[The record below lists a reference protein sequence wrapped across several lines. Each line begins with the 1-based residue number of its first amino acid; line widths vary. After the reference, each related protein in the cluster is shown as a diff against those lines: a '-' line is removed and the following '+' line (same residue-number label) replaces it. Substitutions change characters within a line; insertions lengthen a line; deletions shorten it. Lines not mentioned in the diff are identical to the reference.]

1 MPGREDVFQK
11 AMNDGHSAAWDQ
23 EWERAAAAYRKA
35 LEEFPENAKALSNLG
50 LALYQ
55 QQKFDEAMKVYMRV
69 ARLTPDD
76 PIPIEKVAQ
85 ISERLGNLKQ
95 AIDAALVAAD
105 QYLKLR
111 DPEKAIEN
119 WLRVTSL
126 NPEHLTAHS
135 RLAMVHEKMG
145 QPKQAVTEFI
155 AVASLLQ
162 RAGNPQKAAELIEHA
177 LQLDPASAEARQ
189 AQGLIKTGQLLPKPV
204 RAKGATGPLRVAQVK
219 AADPKK
225 QAGSDEDPITT
236 ARKKA
241 LAMLADILFELTDES
256 PEAQNRR
263 GLQAIMKGTGM
274 LSQQSDQT
282 KIMLHLS
289 IAIDAQTK
297 NNETQAAEE
306 LEHALETGL
315 KHPALYFD
323 LGYLRSKTDRL
334 ESAHRFLQQCVKH
347 EDYGLAARL
356 LSGDILARLERYKE
370 AAIDYLE
377 ALKAADALVVSPE
390 QADTIR
396 QLYEPLI
403 EAQSREEDVA
413 KQKQLCKNVH
423 DLLMKAGW
431 RENMLKARAQL
442 PKSEG
447 GPLPL
452 AEILIQAQSSQ
463 VLEAMNSINHLA
475 RSGRLRSAMDEA
487 YHALTYAPT
496 YLPLHTLMGE
506 LLIREERIPDAIGKF
521 SVIAHAYSVRG
532 ESGPAINLY
541 RRILQLAPMDLSMR
555 TLLIE
560 QLTARGQQD
569 EAIAEY
575 IELADTYYRLAE
587 LDMARKAYT
596 TALRL
601 AQQPNADRS
610 WSIRILNRMA
620 DIDMQRLDWKSALR
634 IYEQLRTLKPDD
646 EAIRRSL
653 IDLNFRLFQRPQA
666 VAELEG
672 YVSYLETNR
681 QGDKALD
688 FVLGML
694 EEDPD
699 RVELR
704 RVLAAIYQRAGKIE
718 QAVEQLDLVGNA
730 LMDAGDREGTAE
742 VITTILTLNPPNA
755 EQYRQVLK
763 SLQAG

>member
-11 AMNDGHSAAWDQ
+11 AMNEGHSAAWDQ
-23 EWERAAAAYRKA
+23 EWERAEAAYRKA
-35 LEEFPENAKALSNLG
+35 LQEFPNNPKALANLG

-55 QQKFDEAMKVYMRV
+55 QQKFEEALKVYMGV
-69 ARLTPDD
+69 ARLTPED
-76 PIPIEKVAQ
+76 PLPIEKVAQ

-105 QYLKLR
+105 LYLKLR
-111 DPEKAIEN
+111 EPEKAIEN
-119 WLRVTSL
+119 WMRVTSL

-162 RAGNPQKAAELIEHA
+162 RAGNSQKAAELIEHA
-177 LQLDPASAEARQ
+177 LKLDPNSAEARQ

-225 QAGSDEDPITT
+225 SAGSDDDPVTA

-241 LAMLADILFELTDES
+241 LATLADILFEMTDES
-256 PEAQNRR
+256 PEAQQRR

-297 NNETQAAEE
+297 NNDAQAAEE

-334 ESAHRFLQQCVKH
+334 ESAHRFLQQCLKH

-356 LSGDILARLERYKE
+356 LSGDILARLGRHKE

-377 ALKAADALVVSPE
+377 ALKMADALVVPSD
-390 QADTIR
+390 QSDVIR

-403 EAQSREEDVA
+403 EAQSREEDETR
-413 KQKQLCKNVH
+413 QKQLCKNVH
-423 DLLMKAGW
+423 DLLMKPGW
-431 RENMLKARAQL
+431 RQSVLKAREQL

-463 VLEAMNSINHLA
+463 VLEAMNTINHLA
-475 RSGRLRSAMDEA
+475 RLGRLRSAMDEA

-506 LLIREERIPDAIGKF
+506 LLIREERIPDALTKF
-521 SVIAHAYSVRG
+521 SVVAHAYSVRG
-532 ESGPAINLY
+532 ESGQAINLY
-541 RRILQLAPMDLSMR
+541 RRILQLAPMDLAVR
-555 TLLIE
+555 TRLIE

-587 LDMARKAYT
+587 LDMARKTYT

-610 WSIRILNRMA
+610 WSIRILGRMA

-634 IYEQLRTLKPDD
+634 VYEQLRTLKPDD
-646 EAIRRSL
+646 ENIRRNL
-653 IDLNFRLFQRPQA
+653 IDLNFRLFQAPQA
-666 VAELEG
+666 IAELEG

-681 QGDKALD
+681 QSEKALT
-688 FVLGML
+688 FVQSLVD
-694 EEDPD
+694 EEPS
-699 RVELR
+699 RIELR
-704 RVLAAIYQRAGKIE
+704 RVLAALYQRMGNIE
-718 QAVEQLDLVGNA
+718 KAVEQLDMVGNA
-730 LMDAGDREGTAE
+730 LMDAGDRDGTIE
-742 VITTILTLNPPNA
+742 IITSILMLNPPNA
-755 EQYRQVLK
+755 DQYRQVLQ
-763 SLQAG
+763 SLQTG

>member
-1 MPGREDVFQK
+1 MPGREEVFQK
-11 AMNDGHSAAWDQ
+11 AMNEGHSAAWDQ
-23 EWERAAAAYRKA
+23 EWEQAAAAYRSALQEIPDNPKA
-35 LEEFPENAKALSNLG
+35 LANLG

-55 QQKFDEAMKVYMRV
+55 LQNFEEAMKIYMRV

-76 PIPIEKVAQ
+76 PIPVEKVAQ

-105 QYLKLR
+105 LYLKLR

-145 QPKQAVTEFI
+145 QPKQAVIEYI

-162 RAGNPQKAAELIEHA
+162 RAGNPQKASELIEHA
-177 LQLDPASAEARQ
+177 LKLNPNSAEARQ

-204 RAKGATGPLRVAQVK
+204 RARGATGPLRVAQVK
-219 AADPKK
+219 AAEPQK
-225 QAGSDEDPITT
+225 QAGSNEDPVTQ

-241 LAMLADILFELTDES
+241 LTTLADILFELTDES
-256 PEAQNRR
+256 PEAQTRR

-289 IAIDAQTK
+289 IAIDAQTR

-306 LEHALETGL
+306 LERALETGL

-323 LGYLRSKTDRL
+323 LGYLRSKTDRM
-334 ESAHRFLQQCVKH
+334 ESAHRFLQQCIKH

-356 LSGDILARLERYKE
+356 LNGDILARLGRHKE
-370 AAIDYLE
+370 ASIDYLE
-377 ALKAADALVVSPE
+377 ALKIADAMVVPAD
-390 QADTIR
+390 QTDTIR
-396 QLYEPLI
+396 QLYEPLV
-403 EAQSREEDVA
+403 EAQSREEDEA
-413 KQKQLCKNVH
+413 RQMQLCRNVH
-423 DLLMKAGW
+423 DLLMKPGW
-431 RENMLKARAQL
+431 RESMLKARQQL
-442 PKSEG
+442 PRSES

-463 VLEAMNSINHLA
+463 VLEAMNTINQMA
-475 RSGRLRSAMDEA
+475 RSGCLRSAMDEA
-487 YHALTYAPT
+487 FHALTYAPT
-496 YLPLHTLMGE
+496 YLPLHTLMGD

-532 ESGPAINLY
+532 EAGQAIGLY

-601 AQQPNADRS
+601 AQQPNADRG
-610 WSIRILNRMA
+610 WSLRILNRMA

-634 IYEQLRTLKPDD
+634 VYEQIRTIKPDD
-646 EAIRRSL
+646 ETIRRSL
-653 IDLNFRLFQRPQA
+653 IDLNFRLFQRAQA

-672 YVSYLETNR
+672 YVAYLETNR
-681 QGDKALD
+681 QGEKALA
-688 FVLGML
+688 FVQALL
-694 EEDPD
+694 EEEPD
-699 RVELR
+699 RTELR
-704 RVLAAIYQRAGKIE
+704 RVLATLHQRAGNMEK
-718 QAVEQLDLVGNA
+718 AVEQLDMVGNA
-730 LMDAGDREGTAE
+730 LMDAGDREGTIE
-742 VITTILTLNPPNA
+742 VITVILTLNPPNA
-755 EQYRQVLK
+755 EQYRQVLQD
-763 SLQAG
+763 LQAR

>member
-11 AMNDGHSAAWDQ
+11 AMNEGHSAAWDQ
-23 EWERAAAAYRKA
+23 EWERAAAAYRRA
-35 LEEFPENAKALSNLG
+35 LEEFPDHPKALSNLG

-55 QQKFDEAMKVYMRV
+55 QQKFDEALQVYMRV
-69 ARLTPDD
+69 ARQTPDD
-76 PIPIEKVAQ
+76 PIPVEKVAQ

-105 QYLKLR
+105 LYLKLR

-145 QPKQAVTEFI
+145 QAKQAVTEFI

-162 RAGNPQKAAELIEHA
+162 RTGNAQKAAELIEHA
-177 LQLDPASAEARQ
+177 LQLDPSSAEARQ
-189 AQGLIKTGQLLPKPV
+189 AQGLLKTGQLLPKPV
-204 RAKGATGPLRVAQVK
+204 RAKGATAPLRVAQVK
-219 AADPKK
+219 AAEPKK
-225 QAGSDEDPITT
+225 PAGSDEDPVTT

-256 PEAQNRR
+256 PEAQQRR

-297 NNETQAAEE
+297 NNEAQAAEE

-356 LSGDILARLERYKE
+356 LSGDILARLGRYKE

-377 ALKAADALVVSPE
+377 ALKTADAMVVAPE
-390 QADTIR
+390 QSDTIR

-403 EAQSREEDVA
+403 EAQSRETDEG
-413 KQKQLCKNVH
+413 KQRQLCKNVH
-423 DLLMKAGW
+423 DLLMKPGW
-431 RENMLKARAQL
+431 RESMLRARMQL

-463 VLEAMNSINHLA
+463 VLEAMNTINQLA
-475 RSGRLRSAMDEA
+475 RAGRLRSAMDEA
-487 YHALTYAPT
+487 
-496 YLPLHTLMGE
+496 
-506 LLIREERIPDAIGKF
+506 
-521 SVIAHAYSVRG
+521 
-532 ESGPAINLY
+532 
-541 RRILQLAPMDLSMR
+541 
-555 TLLIE
+555 
-560 QLTARGQQD
+560 
-569 EAIAEY
+569 
-575 IELADTYYRLAE
+575 
-587 LDMARKAYT
+587 
-596 TALRL
+596 
-601 AQQPNADRS
+601 
-610 WSIRILNRMA
+610 
-620 DIDMQRLDWKSALR
+620 
-634 IYEQLRTLKPDD
+634 
-646 EAIRRSL
+646 
-653 IDLNFRLFQRPQA
+653 
-666 VAELEG
+666 
-672 YVSYLETNR
+672 
-681 QGDKALD
+681 
-688 FVLGML
+688 
-694 EEDPD
+694 
-699 RVELR
+699 
-704 RVLAAIYQRAGKIE
+704 
-718 QAVEQLDLVGNA
+718 
-730 LMDAGDREGTAE
+730 
-742 VITTILTLNPPNA
+742 
-755 EQYRQVLK
+755 
-763 SLQAG
+763 